1 VTQSDW
7 DNTPWAGTPAAENH
21 SLLVPSRPEIIRPT
35 SRWEHVK
42 AVGGPG
48 AIAMTQ
54 GTMLDSMRGMDP
66 QQRAK
71 KFLQAYRV
79 GWFFKAG
86 RRISQDVGA
95 LEIRVAFQDSELDG
109 DETVV
114 KDPGLQVDLEDLE
127 PEVQLVRLLNK
138 PNPKQSGR
146 AFRQE
151 AQIRLDFAG
160 STFTYLE
167 GVGEDPMALP
177 TALYGISPARM
188 WPARDKAGNIF
199 GWVMDADKT
208 GGGVPFSA
216 NEIIHTSNASEQ
228 DGDIWGVSIV
238 EAVFAEVPLTALMAR
253 HTADVLSTGG
263 RLAGMLWP
271 KERTLDEGE
280 FEDAQRAWRN
290 VANDPNA
297 ARRLLMFPEPMEFN
311 KGAATPAEIGIPE
324 LASLHQTQVLTAF
337 PMSPQML
344 GVPAPAGLNSGE
356 TRRWDRREYWEGTI
370 HPRAELQEEA
380 LDRELVGRYEQ
391 IIGKPMV
398 LSLVERALDDAPAL
412 IEKVG
417 AMRSL
422 INLGFDPRDSI
433 VAVGLT
439 GIKWNGL
446 PLTADPNA
454 PVDTAAGSQGAR
466 TGGLRVL
473 TGDTTTSDASSS
485 QQELVCSRKSLD
497 DILAGLPD
505 LKAERIKG
513 LPETTDVPEQVRRLL
528 DIGLRRGYTNQQ
540 LADGVPSERFE
551 GLRDAMEAP
560 ETETV
565 EGADR
570 VV

>member
-344 GVPAPAGLNSGE
+344 GVPAPAGLNSGDPPPRRAAGGGAGPRTGRPLRADHRQADGAVARGE
-356 TRRWDRREYWEGTI
+356 GAGRRTCAHREGGRDALADQPRVRSARLHRRRGPDRHQVERSAPHRRSERTRRHGRRQ
-370 HPRAELQEEA
+370 PRRP
-380 LDRELVGRYEQ
+380 DGR
-391 IIGKPMV
+391 P
-398 LSLVERALDDAPAL
+398 P
-412 IEKVG
+412 
-417 AMRSL
+417 
-422 INLGFDPRDSI
+422 
-433 VAVGLT
+433 
-439 GIKWNGL
+439 
-446 PLTADPNA
+446 
-454 PVDTAAGSQGAR
+454 
-466 TGGLRVL
+466 
-473 TGDTTTSDASSS
+473 
-485 QQELVCSRKSLD
+485 CSH
-497 DILAGLPD
+497 G
-505 LKAERIKG
+505 
-513 LPETTDVPEQVRRLL
+513 
-528 DIGLRRGYTNQQ
+528 
-540 LADGVPSERFE
+540 
-551 GLRDAMEAP
+551 
-560 ETETV
+560 
-565 EGADR
+565 
-570 VV
+570 